1 MESYRIREF
10 VTKEKNKPFMSLET
24 DYSKSDTEQLRTRFE
39 AFVEML

>member
-1 MESYRIREF
+1 
-10 VTKEKNKPFMSLET
+10 MSLET